1 VRPFLRQLIRP
12 RRVVELLLVIGIL
25 VAYLLVVT
33 RGEIV
38 TTLAGTNPSEAAH
51 AAAAASNHPVTPSF
65 GDPNP

>member
-1 VRPFLRQLIRP
+1 VRPFLRGLIRP

-33 RGEIV
+33 RVEIV
-38 TTLAGTNPSEAAH
+38 TTLAGTIPSAA
-51 AAAAASNHPVTPSF
+51 APAAAASSHPVTPSF

>member
-38 TTLAGTNPSEAAH
+38 TTLAGTNHPAAAH
-51 AAAAASNHPVTPSF
+51 AAAASNHPVTPSF